1 MHLTRNQTYLRGY
14 RGFESLSVR
23 HKFVFR
29 TFRCILENT
38 ETPAMLGFC
47 AFYVLART
55 CEPQPPNRIL
65 LRRLSSIRASLL
77 YGRGAGRS
85 A

>member
-1 MHLTRNQTYLRGY
+1 
-14 RGFESLSVR
+14 
-23 HKFVFR
+23 
-29 TFRCILENT
+29 
-38 ETPAMLGFC
+38 MLGFC

-55 CEPQPPNRIL
+55 CQPQPPNRIL